1 MKKIIIFIGSP
12 GSGKGT
18 QAKRMA
24 KEFGFTHLS
33 TGDLLRRL
41 STHQNLPLRIQKALD
56 YMKKGHLVPDWLVYK
71 VVFPEADKI
80 LLQKGGGV
88 IFDGAIRNLKQARNF
103 QKHFKKIGLE
113 KEIIAI
119 QIKIT
124 DKEAFDRLTKRR
136 ICSKCGEI
144 IPWTFATAKIKI
156 CPKCGGKLQLRKD
169 DNLAVIKKRI
179 KVQGASAQKP
189 ILDFYRKRKMF
200 KTIDGMK
207 NIDEVALL
215 VENEIITG

>member
-24 KEFGFTHLS
+24 KEFGFIHLS

-41 STHQNLPLRIQKALD
+41 NARQNLPKKVQSALV
-56 YMKKGHLVPDWLVYK
+56 YMKKGQLVPDWLVYA

-80 LLQKGGGV
+80 LLKKDGGV
-88 IFDGAIRNLKQARNF
+88 IFDGAIRNLKQARAF
-103 QKHFKKIGLE
+103 QKHFQKIGLE
-113 KEIIAI
+113 KEILAL

-124 DKEAFDRLTKRR
+124 NKESFDRLTKRR
-136 ICSKCGEI
+136 VCGKCGEI
-144 IPWTFATAKIKI
+144 IPWTSATAKIKA
-156 CPKCGGKLQLRKD
+156 CPKCVGKLVLRKD
-169 DNLAVIKKRI
+169 DNLAVIRQRI
-179 KVQGASAQKP
+179 RVQGTSAQKP
-189 ILDFYRKRKMF
+189 ILDFYRKRKTL

-207 NIDEVALL
+207 SIDEVALL

>member
-41 STHQNLPLRIQKALD
+41 STHADLPKRVQKALD
-56 YMKKGHLVPDWLVYK
+56 YMKKGHLVPDWLIYR

-80 LLQKGGGV
+80 LLRKGGGV
-88 IFDGAIRNLKQARNF
+88 IFDGAIRNLKQARIF
-103 QKHFKKIGLE
+103 QKHFKKVSLE
-113 KEIIAI
+113 KEILAL

-124 DKEAFDRLTKRR
+124 NKESFDRLTKRR
-136 ICSKCGEI
+136 VCSKCGEI
-144 IPWTFATAKIKI
+144 IPWTSATAKMKA
-156 CPKCGGKLQLRKD
+156 CPKCGGKLILRKD
-169 DNLAVIKKRI
+169 DNLAVIRKRI
-179 KVQGASAQKP
+179 KVQGTAAQKP
-189 ILDFYRKRKMF
+189 VLDFYRKRKTL

-207 NIDEVALL
+207 SIDEVALL